1 MEDPTLN
8 RLRELG
14 ENGRKRLGERQFDG
28 LIMALDKEKPGQ
40 GVQVLQ
46 EALATSDPVEALRRQ
61 GMEALARQSEPPRN
75 PKDYAGERQAMENAA
90 LYDEL
95 RSADREKARRR

>member
-46 EALATSDPVEALRRQ
+46 EALATSDPIETLRRQ
-61 GMEALARQSEPPRN
+61 GMAALARQSEPPYFV
-75 PKDYAGERQAMENAA
+75 KDYAGEREAAQNAE

-95 RSADREKARRR
+95 RTAEREKRRRR